1 VIRKTHPNE
10 FHTTENLTREAFW
23 NLFKPGCDE
32 HLALHQLRKS
42 RSYIEQLDFV
52 ALQEENIVGHI
63 ISTKAKVVD
72 CHNNEYELLC
82 VGPVS
87 VLPEHQN
94 NGIGSKLMSNSIT
107 EAKHLGFKGMVLFGN
122 PKFYQRFG
130 FINAKEY
137 GIATKDNQNFDA
149 FMALELQKNS
159 LRDIKGKFFEDEGFF
174 TQEDDLNR
182 FETRFPAK
190 EKGEPK
196 FNIGQM
202 K

>member
-1 VIRKTHPNE
+1 MIRKTHPNE
-10 FHTTENLTREAFW
+10 FYTTENLTREAFW

-42 RSYIEQLDFV
+42 RSYIDELDFV
-52 ALQEENIVGHI
+52 AFQEENIVGHI

-87 VLPEHQN
+87 VLPELQN
-94 NGIGSKLMSNSIT
+94 KGIGSKLMSNSIL
-107 EAKHLGFKGMVLFGN
+107 ESKHLGFKGMVLFGN

-137 GIATKDNQNFDA
+137 GITTKDNQNFDA

-174 TQEDDLNR
+174 TQEDDLIR
-182 FETRFPAK
+182 FEARFPAK